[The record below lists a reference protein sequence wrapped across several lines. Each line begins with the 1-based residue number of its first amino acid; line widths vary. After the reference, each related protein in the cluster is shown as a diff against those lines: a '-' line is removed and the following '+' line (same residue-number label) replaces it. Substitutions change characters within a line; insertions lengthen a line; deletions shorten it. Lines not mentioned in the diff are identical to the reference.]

1 MLHLKAFKAPAAIF
15 VYVTIPPYPN
25 CGFTGEYTA
34 RVGACNDEAEIKTL
48 IKKDL
53 DAMGDTLG
61 GLIEPVS
68 TKGRRYRAFRAQ
80 WSEIK
85 I

>member
-1 MLHLKAFKAPAAIF
+1 MHLKPFKGPATFF
-15 VYVTIPPYPN
+15 VYVTIQPYPN

-34 RVGACNDEAEIKTL
+34 RIGACNNETEIMPM

-53 DAMGDTLG
+53 QAMGDTLG

-68 TKGRRYRAFRAQ
+68 TKGRRYRAFRAE
-80 WSEIK
+80 WSEVK